1 MAEMRWR
8 HSPVTVESW
17 LNDWAER
24 RLGPGAP
31 AKRIALAQAA
41 WREIG
46 DTVYSC
52 PTTQM
57 GQVKSMIESRP
68 RLDLYTGWIP
78 NSDFMP
84 IRRHYPETSLVNA
97 WTKLVEATLPS
108 GSDGYKAPA
117 AAVFDVVDVTR
128 QVLSDLF
135 ARLFVQ
141 IAGYVYV
148 KTKQGVPLP
157 TGSIASTTLAEEQM
171 QLMLGMIRDLDEL
184 LGTQGHMLLGK
195 WIGAA
200 RAWGRTDEEKS
211 LLEFNARNLI
221 TLWGPRGEI
230 ADYASKQWSGL
241 MVDYYLPRWE
251 LFFSKV
257 GAALREDRPI
267 QQPAFLEELLKFEQ
281 AWQLKST
288 PVFPDVPQGDP
299 LRLVQKL
306 QKKYKQLIWS
316 TLKDDIY
323 AEPVVAAAASS
334 LNSPLYSEF
343 CIVNILGH

>member
-1 MAEMRWR
+1 
-8 HSPVTVESW
+8 
-17 LNDWAER
+17 
-24 RLGPGAP
+24 
-31 AKRIALAQAA
+31 
-41 WREIG
+41 
-46 DTVYSC
+46 
-52 PTTQM
+52 
-57 GQVKSMIESRP
+57 
-68 RLDLYTGWIP
+68 
-78 NSDFMP
+78 
-84 IRRHYPETSLVNA
+84 
-97 WTKLVEATLPS
+97 
-108 GSDGYKAPA
+108 
-117 AAVFDVVDVTR
+117 
-128 QVLSDLF
+128 
-135 ARLFVQ
+135 
-141 IAGYVYV
+141 
-148 KTKQGVPLP
+148 
-157 TGSIASTTLAEEQM
+157 
-171 QLMLGMIRDLDEL
+171 MLGMIRNVGAL
-184 LGTQGHMLLGK
+184 LATQGHMLLGK
-195 WIGAA
+195 WVGAA
-200 RAWGRTDEEKS
+200 RAWGRTDEEKV

-241 MVDYYLPRWE
+241 MADYYLPRWE